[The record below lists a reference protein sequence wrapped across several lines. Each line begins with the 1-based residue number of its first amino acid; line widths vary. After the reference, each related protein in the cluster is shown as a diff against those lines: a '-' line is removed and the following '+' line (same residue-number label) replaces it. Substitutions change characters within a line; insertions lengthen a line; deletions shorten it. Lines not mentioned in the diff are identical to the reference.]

1 MPRVQP
7 RSVEKV
13 VGPAER
19 DTFSK
24 GKRLKLPDV
33 KLDLPL
39 ARHHLDRAAQLRP
52 NNQGTTEALRNPTTR
67 VVLVNSGQIAVRDG
81 GARLDLVT
89 PADLAE
95 LEVRV
100 EQWLFLGLDPGDG
113 APWLALDL
121 ATVSMANDATTS
133 VVGDTATGAAGDAA
147 TGAAGDAATLSRIR
161 SLRTWVNLREVGATL
176 DVPGTAAEAVGL
188 AQWHA
193 HNPYC
198 PACGAPTT
206 PAASGWLRICTADGR
221 ENYPRTD
228 PAVIVTVRD
237 ADDRLLLGHAA
248 QWQPGRYSLLAGFVE
263 PGESFEAAVR
273 REVFEESGIVVG
285 EVRYVAS
292 QPWPF
297 PASVM
302 IGMTGQAVTTEITVD
317 EVEVTA
323 ARWVTRGELKTLVE
337 NDQIR
342 LPMRSSIARALI
354 EDWYGE
360 DLPGG
365 W

>member
-1 MPRVQP
+1 MTSPLQGRRLGSVRAGLVPRVQP
-7 RSVEKV
+7 RSAEKV

-19 DTFSK
+19 DTSSK

-95 LEVRV
+95 LGVRV
-100 EQWLFLGLDPGDG
+100 EQWLFLGLDPADG

-121 ATVSMANDATTS
+121 ATVS
-133 VVGDTATGAAGDAA
+133 
-147 TGAAGDAATLSRIR
+147 AAGDAATLSRIR
-161 SLRTWVNLREVGATL
+161 SLRTWVSLREVGATL

-237 ADDRLLLGHAA
+237 DDDRLLLGHAA

-360 DLPGG
+360 ALPGG